1 VRTQENVVQK
11 FNTRPKT
18 ITPERPKAKATG
30 KMYQSLADLAHL
42 INTEEVEGNRH
53 EQKGEDH
60 YTAASIQQD
69 ELDQRQRA
77 MIEAGTELLTNV
89 ANGRMESPKMD
100 ALPANDRKE
109 VAEIAVE
116 VVEADLA
123 ERKAARTPAAEEV
136 NVMDMSFA
144 DRIKAVEAEVEADNA
159 ERISAGHV
167 EASFTPPNVAFKED
181 LRVNDNLKEIIDAA
195 RKALDDAFESDRTC
209 SQIEDH
215 LFDAKEAR
223 AKWQRYAGAK
233 LLVVKRRVKEDGGHW
248 GDFVSEH
255 FPFYSIRTVQWH
267 IKRFLDEEGDE
278 DTLDDL
284 NPPKPQSVAED
295 YGREDWV
302 MTDDG
307 EAEADPMILEDTL
320 EDRPVVAPVVLTGI
334 AEAPEAVPANEAAD
348 DRNANDDCVTP
359 PQPEPPKPADPTAA
373 HRQQRHRD
381 KLAEKRVANGGRPS
395 RTRKSTERA
404 ALERDL
410 VALMGDMDDDTL
422 RGVLSFASRAVETK
436 KAA

>member
-1 VRTQENVVQK
+1 VRTQERTVNKSKQQPQTGTFSLDEVMEAVREDRQK
-11 FNTRPKT
+11 DIDAGREYYPMNEARTRAAA
-18 ITPERPKAKATG
+18 E
-30 KMYQSLADLAHL
+30 
-42 INTEEVEGNRH
+42 NTEAVTKITIINDNDSRSPTEE
-53 EQKGEDH
+53 
-60 YTAASIQQD
+60 ASPM
-69 ELDQRQRA
+69 EYS
-77 MIEAGTELLTNV
+77 ELLQ
-89 ANGRMESPKMD
+89 AGIDEGILSEAP
-100 ALPANDRKE
+100 
-109 VAEIAVE
+109 AVE
-116 VVEADLA
+116 VDLA
-123 ERKAARTPAAEEV
+123 ERKSA
-136 NVMDMSFA
+136 
-144 DRIKAVEAEVEADNA
+144 
-159 ERISAGHV
+159 AGHI
-167 EASFTPPNVAFKED
+167 EASFTPPNGTFKEV
-181 LRVNDNLKEIIDAA
+181 LRANDNLKEIIDAA

-215 LFDAKEAR
+215 LSDAKEAR

-233 LLVVKRRVKEDGGHW
+233 LFVVKRRVKEDGGHW

-320 EDRPVVAPVVLTGI
+320 EDRPVVAPVVLPGI
-334 AEAPEAVPANEAAD
+334 AEAPEAAPANKAAD

-359 PQPEPPKPADPTAA
+359 TQSEPKPADSTAA
-373 HRQQRHRD
+373 QRQQRHRD
-381 KLAEKRVANGGRPS
+381 KLAEKRVANGGKPS

-410 VALMGDMDDDTL
+410 VALMGDMDDETL
-422 RGVLSFASRAVETK
+422 RGVLGFASRAVKAKTA
-436 KAA
+436 KAAA